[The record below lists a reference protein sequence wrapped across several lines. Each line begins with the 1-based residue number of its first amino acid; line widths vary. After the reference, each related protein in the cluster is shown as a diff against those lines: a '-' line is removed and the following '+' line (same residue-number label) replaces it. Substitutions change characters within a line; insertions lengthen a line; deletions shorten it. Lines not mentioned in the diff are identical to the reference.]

1 MSRPAAYSQGVL
13 LRSNFVKPTQS
24 LSFSSS
30 ATSFSNERVLVASA
44 MMYLLSSQY
53 GWCSVLSIASY
64 WYLRSIKDMKVL
76 RTPRRN
82 AANCAKAVRAR
93 SGDEVGPE
101 EADSGLLACMRSCKG

>member
-53 GWCSVLSIASY
+53 G
-64 WYLRSIKDMKVL
+64 
-76 RTPRRN
+76 
-82 AANCAKAVRAR
+82 
-93 SGDEVGPE
+93 
-101 EADSGLLACMRSCKG
+101 